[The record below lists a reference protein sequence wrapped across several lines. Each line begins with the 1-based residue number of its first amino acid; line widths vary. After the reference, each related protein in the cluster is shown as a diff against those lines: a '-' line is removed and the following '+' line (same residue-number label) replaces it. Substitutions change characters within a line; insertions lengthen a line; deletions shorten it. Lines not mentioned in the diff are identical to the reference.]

1 MILITGITGF
11 LGQHLAIKLVQ
22 RGENVI
28 GLSRK
33 AASLK
38 IAGTDVSVFSVY
50 DVDLVNLFMSHG
62 VTKVMH
68 CATDYGRGTDAGS
81 ELEMVNYIL
90 PRKLYIL
97 CNDFGCD
104 LFINSES
111 FLQKGNDTG
120 RNSEYISSKNK
131 LRTHLLS
138 EPRVT
143 RYVSLQIEHM
153 YGPNDNPSKLIPHVM
168 KKVLGGSPIIELG
181 NCSLQRDLV
190 YVDDVVSA
198 FLTVLDK
205 YDVIEE
211 ELLEVGTGVSV
222 DLKEAVFQLLDIL
235 NFTMGH
241 VTSKTD
247 LIFNSKDSDQLYH
260 SVADI
265 NALKKYGWSPMVSL
279 ASGFEKTVASVAE
292 DVIETL

>member
-104 LFINSES
+104 LF
-111 FLQKGNDTG
+111 
-120 RNSEYISSKNK
+120 
-131 LRTHLLS
+131 
-138 EPRVT
+138 
-143 RYVSLQIEHM
+143 M
-153 YGPNDNPSKLIPHVM
+153 
-168 KKVLGGSPIIELG
+168 
-181 NCSLQRDLV
+181 
-190 YVDDVVSA
+190 
-198 FLTVLDK
+198 
-205 YDVIEE
+205 
-211 ELLEVGTGVSV
+211 
-222 DLKEAVFQLLDIL
+222 
-235 NFTMGH
+235 
-241 VTSKTD
+241 
-247 LIFNSKDSDQLYH
+247 
-260 SVADI
+260 
-265 NALKKYGWSPMVSL
+265 
-279 ASGFEKTVASVAE
+279 
-292 DVIETL
+292 